1 MKHPIVAGIIRRG
14 SRGCAPAA
22 SGGANSNAQDL
33 KGWASLHLASFCERQ
48 TSWDIVGT
56 LLKDDANANAQDKEG
71 RSPLHLASF
80 LSEEEVVRLLLE
92 SGNVDAQ
99 DNEGN
104 TALHLASS
112 RGGGAQKSR
121 SRCSKAAGV
130 RMPRIAKEAFR
141 CTWEHPL
148 GK

>member
-80 LSEEEVVRLLLE
+80 LSEKEVVRLLLE

-112 RGGGAQKSR
+112 RGGGGHR
-121 SRCSKAAGV
+121 SRAAAARRRRESECPG
-130 RMPRIAKEAFR
+130 
-141 CTWEHPL
+141 
-148 GK
+148 